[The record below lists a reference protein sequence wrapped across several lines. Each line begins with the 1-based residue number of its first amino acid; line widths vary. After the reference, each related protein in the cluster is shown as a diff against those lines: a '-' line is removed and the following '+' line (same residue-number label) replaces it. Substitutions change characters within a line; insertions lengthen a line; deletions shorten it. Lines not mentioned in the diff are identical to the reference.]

1 MQVTE
6 HVFVAHID
14 DKAAAHP
21 GGSNIYFV
29 GDPKDH
35 MVIIDSGD
43 QAMEW
48 RKGILQLYKELGRP
62 KISSILITHGH
73 ADHIGGL
80 DRLFEVVQAPVRC
93 HPKLV
98 KKLGEIVGEDK
109 QRRLAY
115 LAKRADIKVCID
127 NKNNLKALS
136 SITSSIG
143 SRIGV
148 LIEVDTSMG
157 RAGVRTPQEGLELAI
172 LADSLESVE
181 FLGVMSHQ
189 TVDGFADKETRF
201 LEGKKYIDMCLEVGK
216 VIQDSG
222 IEVKVV
228 SSGETFSYDV
238 APKISGV
245 TEVEGGTYALMSGP
259 TAYMEEFSLAGKVL
273 TTVVDMDDT
282 QLVIDAGINCLG
294 GPLGVKPGIEGD
306 NNLIFNEMY
315 DSYSTLIRKGNKN
328 YKIGDTLLIETSQ
341 QDILVNRWDHFI
353 GVRDGIVEVIYEISA
368 RGCHQ

>member
-1 MQVTE
+1 MKFEQ
-6 HVFVAHID
+6 
-14 DKAAAHP
+14 P
-21 GGSNIYFV
+21 NI
-29 GDPKDH
+29 GTSIGEIETPSL
-35 MVIIDSGD
+35 IIDLE
-43 QAMEW
+43 AMESNFSVISETYSDSACKMRQHAKNIKCPDILW
-48 RKGILQLYKELGRP
+48 RQIE
-62 KISSILITHGH
+62 
-73 ADHIGGL
+73 IGGTL
-80 DRLFEVVQAPVRC
+80 NGVCAAKVSEAEVMVEGGIRDV
-93 HPKLV
+93 LV
-98 KKLGEIVGEDK
+98 TSEIVGEDK

-127 NKNNLKALS
+127 NKDNLKALS

-294 GPLGVKPGIEGD
+294 GPLGVKPGIE
-306 NNLIFNEMY
+306 
-315 DSYSTLIRKGNKN
+315 
-328 YKIGDTLLIETSQ
+328 
-341 QDILVNRWDHFI
+341 
-353 GVRDGIVEVIYEISA
+353 
-368 RGCHQ
+368 

>member
-1 MQVTE
+1 MKFEQ
-6 HVFVAHID
+6 
-14 DKAAAHP
+14 P
-21 GGSNIYFV
+21 NI
-29 GDPKDH
+29 GTSIGEIETPSL
-35 MVIIDSGD
+35 IIDLE
-43 QAMEW
+43 AMESNFSVISETYSDSACKMRQHAKNIKCPDILW
-48 RKGILQLYKELGRP
+48 RQIE
-62 KISSILITHGH
+62 
-73 ADHIGGL
+73 IGGTL
-80 DRLFEVVQAPVRC
+80 NGVCAAKVSEAEVMVEGGIRDV
-93 HPKLV
+93 LV
-98 KKLGEIVGEDK
+98 TSEIVGEDK

-127 NKNNLKALS
+127 NKDNLKALS

-273 TTVVDMDDT
+273 TTVVDLDDT

-294 GPLGVKPGIEGD
+294 GPLGVKPGIE
-306 NNLIFNEMY
+306 
-315 DSYSTLIRKGNKN
+315 
-328 YKIGDTLLIETSQ
+328 
-341 QDILVNRWDHFI
+341 
-353 GVRDGIVEVIYEISA
+353 
-368 RGCHQ
+368 

>member
-1 MQVTE
+1 MKFEQ
-6 HVFVAHID
+6 
-14 DKAAAHP
+14 P
-21 GGSNIYFV
+21 NI
-29 GDPKDH
+29 GTSIGEIETPSL
-35 MVIIDSGD
+35 IIDLE
-43 QAMEW
+43 AMESNFSVISETYSDSACKMRQHAKNIKCPDILW
-48 RKGILQLYKELGRP
+48 RQIE
-62 KISSILITHGH
+62 
-73 ADHIGGL
+73 IGGTL
-80 DRLFEVVQAPVRC
+80 NGVCAAKVSEAEVMVEGGIRDV
-93 HPKLV
+93 LV
-98 KKLGEIVGEDK
+98 TSEIVGEDK

-127 NKNNLKALS
+127 NKDNLKALS

-306 NNLIFNEMY
+306 NNLIINEMY